1 MGLAA
6 QVRMGKA
13 NIADN
18 RIAAYREAKA
28 ELARIEAE
36 QGRIARKRSSAE
48 IMSEIEAKLAS
59 SLKAGNQTRT
69 LGAATH
75 QCERPTRWTAEACA
89 GVWQLRRELA
99 AAREWDR
106 LDGEA
111 RKVRDRIDKLRESG
125 AGELAT
131 ADAQADVLAR
141 AIGLLTGRAI
151 DEGWMRLAVVVLL
164 AILLEVGSSCGLYVA
179 LGSHALPGSPSR
191 ETRIEAQGRGLRTGD
206 VGRYCEQRLKAEQ
219 GGRVTMRE
227 TFEHY
232 AAWCRQNGVEP
243 LTRGEFMRALR
254 EEGQHRGW
262 SIAGGIIHGMG
273 FAA

>member
-6 QVRMGKA
+6 QVRMGTA
-13 NIADN
+13 NTADN

-28 ELARIEAE
+28 ELARLETG
-36 QGRIARKRSSAE
+36 QGRIARKRSATE
-48 IMSEIEAKLAS
+48 IVSEIEAKLAAA
-59 SLKAGNQTRT
+59 LKAGNQTRT
-69 LGAATH
+69 LGVATD
-75 QCERPTRWTAEACA
+75 QCQRPTRWTAEACA
-89 GVWQLRRELA
+89 AVWQLRQELA

-111 RKVRDRIDKLRESG
+111 HKVRDRIDRLRESG
-125 AGELAT
+125 AGDLAT
-131 ADAQADVLAR
+131 ADAQADVLAK
-141 AIGLLTGRAI
+141 AIGLLTGRTI

-164 AILLEVGSSCGLYVA
+164 GILLEVGSSCGLYVA

-219 GGRVTMRE
+219 GGRVTMGE

-232 AAWCRQNGVEP
+232 AAWCRARGVEP
-243 LTRGEFMRALR
+243 LTRGDFMRALR

-262 SIAGGIIHGMG
+262 SIAGGVIHGIG
-273 FAA
+273 FAT